1 MKRLHWLLLALLLTI
16 GGLAGCGESKD
27 QVQKEKNVEEK
38 AEVKDFPVSIK
49 DASDQVVKIEKKPE
63 KIVSLI
69 PSNTEIAFALG
80 LGDEVVGVSDF
91 DNYPEEVT
99 KKEKI
104 GDMEFNQEKVISLK
118 PDLVLAHASTALN
131 SQAALQ
137 QLKDVGIPVLVV
149 NDAQNFE
156 QVYDSIKMIGKA
168 TGESENAEKLI
179 ADMKKRLAEL
189 KTKAAEIKEKKK
201 VLIEVS
207 PEPEIYTTGKNT
219 FMNEMLSWIN
229 AENIAAD
236 QEGWIKMDQEAMIQ
250 KNPDVIITTYGYYVE
265 NPAEKVLSRKG
276 WENVKAIKNKQVID
290 INSDRV
296 TRSGPRI
303 VEGVEDLAKAIY
315 PEVFK

>member
-91 DNYPEEVT
+91 DNYPEEVN

-104 GDMEFNQEKVISLK
+104 GGMEFNQEKVISLK

-168 TGESENAEKLI
+168 TGQSENAEKLI

>member
-104 GDMEFNQEKVISLK
+104 GGMEFNQEKVISLK

>member
-104 GDMEFNQEKVISLK
+104 GGMEFNQEKVISLK

-168 TGESENAEKLI
+168 TGQSENAEKLI